1 MTEENRNAARIAVF
15 AERDRPTVLQFHD
28 FSSNIHGRRRNLHRC
43 PANGRLRFAG
53 EGRIIDAN
61 SRRTFFVSTYMN
73 DNSHPAGKISLHGDG
88 LGAPSPD
95 EVEKRAR
102 EIALI
107 AERDPDEFTDADWDQ
122 ARRELLGTHANNA
135 PEETAENADVVEEWN
150 VVASSSGHRAH
161 RIEDE
166 ENLGEQLVSD
176 GLEEAAHDQMVEAR
190 KEELEQEG

>member
-1 MTEENRNAARIAVF
+1 
-15 AERDRPTVLQFHD
+15 
-28 FSSNIHGRRRNLHRC
+28 
-43 PANGRLRFAG
+43 
-53 EGRIIDAN
+53 
-61 SRRTFFVSTYMN
+61 MN
-73 DNSHPAGKISLHGDG
+73 DNSHPAGKITLHGNG

-122 ARRELLGTHANNA
+122 ARRELLGVQATSP
-135 PEETAENADVVEEWN
+135 PEETPENAEVVEEWN
-150 VVASSSGHRAH
+150 VVASSIGHRAP

-190 KEELEQEG
+190 KEELAQEG

>member
-1 MTEENRNAARIAVF
+1 MASDVICTCVRETEDCLSPES
-15 AERDRPTVLQFHD
+15 AEF
-28 FSSNIHGRRRNLHRC
+28 
-43 PANGRLRFAG
+43 
-53 EGRIIDAN
+53 DAN
-61 SRRTFFVSTYMN
+61 SRRTFFVSNYMN
-73 DNSHPAGKISLHGDG
+73 DNSHPVGKISLHGDG

-95 EVEKRAR
+95 EVERRAR

-122 ARRELLGTHANNA
+122 ARRELLGTQANTA
-135 PEETAENADVVEEWN
+135 PEETLENAEVVEEWN
-150 VVASSSGHRAH
+150 MVASSSGHRAP
-161 RIEDE
+161 RVEDD